1 MLVLL
6 VYCMFNVVAM
16 EFQLFVYL
24 LVASFLCR
32 SERFGA
38 FHNLQYGTST
48 TISDCTTETRKTPSV
63 VTTSTKHKI
72 KQEESYNTSH
82 ITDSTDSTGSS
93 STGK

>member
-1 MLVLL
+1 VLVLL

-48 TISDCTTETRKTPSV
+48 TIVTVPLKPGKLHPS
-63 VTTSTKHKI
+63 SQLQQNI
-72 KQEESYNTSH
+72 K
-82 ITDSTDSTGSS
+82 
-93 STGK
+93 